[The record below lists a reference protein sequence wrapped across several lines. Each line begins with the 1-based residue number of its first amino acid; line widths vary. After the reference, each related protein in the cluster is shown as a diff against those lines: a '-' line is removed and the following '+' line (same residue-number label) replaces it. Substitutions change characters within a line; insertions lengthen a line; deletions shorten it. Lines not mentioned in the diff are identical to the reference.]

1 MRGRPM
7 GNKAFSIT
15 VDDETARRLQSRVA
29 DRGVTVPE
37 LVAEL
42 AACDAQP
49 VTVEDDELTDLE
61 RVLARAVAPGGTVPH
76 AEVTDWLKTWGTPD
90 YRPWK
95 SR

>member
-1 MRGRPM
+1 M

-15 VDDETARRLQSRVA
+15 VDHETARRLQRRAA

-42 AACDAQP
+42 AASDAQP
-49 VTVEDDELTDLE
+49 VSVADSELTDLD
-61 RVLARAVAPGGTVPH
+61 RALAGAMVPGGTASHSEV
-76 AEVTDWLKTWGTPD
+76 AEWLKTWGTPG
-90 YRPWK
+90 YVPWK